1 MKNEI
6 LKVRNEFEDLIMD
19 AEKLYSIVFINWDS
33 LASGTF
39 SANNEVIIINC
50 PGNLAYDPV
59 VDACVPEAENDGK
72 GLVCVIKKIKTGEIK
87 FACDPKGEKD
97 NCRTDSWGHELS
109 CPNATIVIP
118 N

>member
-39 SANNEVIIINC
+39 SANNEVYTNA
-50 PGNLAYDPV
+50 AYAIEGLMADV
-59 VDACVPEAENDGK
+59 LRKMNNILNELYESGK
-72 GLVCVIKKIKTGEIK
+72 N
-87 FACDPKGEKD
+87 KG
-97 NCRTDSWGHELS
+97 
-109 CPNATIVIP
+109 VM
-118 N
+118 